1 MMITAYNTSHLAP
14 VAQGG
19 GAHDYTPSTASEV
32 SAGSTQVE
40 PVVGSEDGPG
50 AVALLAVG
58 ADSVDGCVTGAAR
71 PPPALL
77 PSRAASCG
85 GSKSEPGPHHTR
97 DG

>member
-1 MMITAYNTSHLAP
+1 MLITAYNTSHLAP

-32 SAGSTQVE
+32 TAGSTQVE
-40 PVVGSEDGPG
+40 PVGSEGGPPG

-58 ADSVDGCVTGAAR
+58 AVDGCVRGAAR

-85 GSKSEPGPHHTR
+85 E
-97 DG
+97 